1 MLPPGAE
8 TQMTDPKLIDLP
20 LSRTTRVD
28 GESLRICIY
37 RLESQTT
44 WTLEIVDQEGTS
56 AV

>member
-1 MLPPGAE
+1 
-8 TQMTDPKLIDLP
+8 MTDPKLIDLP